1 MLNLCFICNTNRLVS
16 IKILQTNKRTETRLL
31 FVTLLFLLV
40 EEGMRKS
47 ILKARKVGVIWMN
60 ILVVGVKKQVFD
72 MGIFSKVI

>member
-16 IKILQTNKRTETRLL
+16 IKILQTNKRTETRFL

-40 EEGMRKS
+40 DEGMRKA
-47 ILKARKVGVIWMN
+47 ILRARRVGVIWMN
-60 ILVVGVKKQVFD
+60 ILVVGVKKKGFD

>member
-1 MLNLCFICNTNRLVS
+1 MLKLYFICNTNRLVS

-60 ILVVGVKKQVFD
+60 ILVVGVKKQGFD
-72 MGIFSKVI
+72 MGIFSKFI